1 MKRRLKIYFVHS
13 LKYDYNNMLYRDLLT
28 DSVLNKHELML
39 PMSNAYKEKYSK
51 DLINKAD
58 LIVCEVSTPSF
69 TEKLE
74 LKWVSKVSTPKLYFS
89 FNNTVPK
96 TFSKY
101 VPAIEYTNN
110 DKSYLDLIR
119 NFVNEYSQISEE
131 EAKDPTIILGSLD
144 QVMRLEMKVNDFKC
158 KNCGATLVI
167 PDGSRKVVCDYCNT
181 SYDVEDAYSEAYKYH
196 KGMMDASSEKFE
208 KQFKMVNDA
217 FNNDPMFKISK
228 AIFIIIF
235 VVIFVIIAIVFGN
248 ILTGNL

>member
-51 DLINKAD
+51 DLINMAD

-96 TFSKY
+96 TFNKY
-101 VPAIEYTNN
+101 VPEIKYTNN
-110 DKSYLDLIR
+110 DVSYIDLIK
-119 NFVNEYSQISEE
+119 NFVNEYAQISEE

-144 QVMRLEMKVNDFKC
+144 
-158 KNCGATLVI
+158 
-167 PDGSRKVVCDYCNT
+167 
-181 SYDVEDAYSEAYKYH
+181 
-196 KGMMDASSEKFE
+196 
-208 KQFKMVNDA
+208 
-217 FNNDPMFKISK
+217 
-228 AIFIIIF
+228 
-235 VVIFVIIAIVFGN
+235 
-248 ILTGNL
+248 

>member
-28 DSVLNKHELML
+28 DSVLNKHELIL
-39 PMSNAYKEKYSK
+39 PMSNAYKDKYSK

-96 TFSKY
+96 TFGKY

-119 NFVNEYSQISEE
+119 NFVNEYAAVSEE

-144 QVMRLEMKVNDFKC
+144 
-158 KNCGATLVI
+158 
-167 PDGSRKVVCDYCNT
+167 
-181 SYDVEDAYSEAYKYH
+181 
-196 KGMMDASSEKFE
+196 
-208 KQFKMVNDA
+208 
-217 FNNDPMFKISK
+217 
-228 AIFIIIF
+228 
-235 VVIFVIIAIVFGN
+235 
-248 ILTGNL
+248 

>member
-96 TFSKY
+96 TFNKY
-101 VPAIEYTNN
+101 VPEIKYTNN
-110 DKSYLDLIR
+110 DVSYTLEKNGEVIANNNMPKEGELTYLNYNQELLSGETDKYKLTIK
-119 NFVNEYSQISEE
+119 NNKKTEE
-131 EAKDPTIILGSLD
+131 EKKFNADIEIDTKEVDETEPIAKIELANKTSPHSGKSFQRQGLST
-144 QVMRLEMKVNDFKC
+144 
-158 KNCGATLVI
+158 
-167 PDGSRKVVCDYCNT
+167 VCRNR
-181 SYDVEDAYSEAYKYH
+181 
-196 KGMMDASSEKFE
+196 
-208 KQFKMVNDA
+208 
-217 FNNDPMFKISK
+217 
-228 AIFIIIF
+228 
-235 VVIFVIIAIVFGN
+235 
-248 ILTGNL
+248 